1 MTARIANRRH
11 FKQGVFGRMS
21 LYRRRLIRQPSITQ
35 NSQSVPEKTRAETL
49 MPIRKSDG
57 RHVPECEVKR
67 ENVDS
72 NRKDV
77 QSMVEYRQMNSVR
90 KAVGDMGFHTSWS
103 WCTRHCKVIR
113 IGDRDYAGEIR
124 VIQAD
129 ENPSA
134 R

>member
-1 MTARIANRRH
+1 M
-11 FKQGVFGRMS
+11 
-21 LYRRRLIRQPSITQ
+21 
-35 NSQSVPEKTRAETL
+35 
-49 MPIRKSDG
+49 RKSDG

-67 ENVDS
+67 ESVDS
-72 NRKDV
+72 NRNDV
-77 QSMVEYRQMNSVR
+77 QSMVEYRHMNSVR
-90 KAVGDMGFHTSWS
+90 KAVGDMGFDTSWS

-113 IGDRDYAGEIR
+113 FGDRDYAGEIR